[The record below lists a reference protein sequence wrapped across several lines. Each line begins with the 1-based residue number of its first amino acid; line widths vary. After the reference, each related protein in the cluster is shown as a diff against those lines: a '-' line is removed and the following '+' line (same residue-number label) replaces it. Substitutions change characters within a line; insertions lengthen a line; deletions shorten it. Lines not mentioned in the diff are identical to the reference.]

1 MTLIRTEA
9 AMAESMVSIVV
20 GLAAVV
26 VAVLLVA
33 SRYRRDHRALH
44 EQHRERNRFDG
55 HRLWDRMRHR
65 H

>member
-1 MTLIRTEA
+1 MEWKSMEA

-20 GLAAVV
+20 GLVV
-26 VAVLLVA
+26 LVTGIMILSA
-33 SRYRRDHRALH
+33 HYRREHHRTRSL
-44 EQHRERNRFDG
+44 ERLDG

>member
-1 MTLIRTEA
+1 
-9 AMAESMVSIVV
+9 MAESMVSIVV